1 MAKTGSD
8 YERFVLTIQQ
18 AILNSEEFS
27 KQKNIKIELN
37 KKIVDNT
44 GTEREFDLYWEYEL
58 AGITYKTIIECKDY
72 NSKISVEKIDAL
84 IGKIKDLPDIKPV
97 FATKTG
103 YQSGAETKAK
113 HNKIDLLIV
122 REQIEDDWKDKNG
135 NPFIKKIFIRLIALP
150 APEII
155 NFQTFVDEDWI
166 IKNTNIDTTKPIAM
180 QGMNN
185 EIFIYDENKNEQYSL
200 QELSKK
206 TSEEDE
212 EITKD
217 TFRHIEIFENAYI
230 DYNNV
235 KLKLKKFLFDY
246 IRQNPIESNIE
257 IDITKELI
265 GVIEYINQNKK
276 TAVFKDR
283 VIKDWN

>member
-1 MAKTGSD
+1 
-8 YERFVLTIQQ
+8 
-18 AILNSEEFS
+18 
-27 KQKNIKIELN
+27 
-37 KKIVDNT
+37 
-44 GTEREFDLYWEYEL
+44 
-58 AGITYKTIIECKDY
+58 
-72 NSKISVEKIDAL
+72 
-84 IGKIKDLPDIKPV
+84 
-97 FATKTG
+97 
-103 YQSGAETKAK
+103 
-113 HNKIDLLIV
+113 
-122 REQIEDDWKDKNG
+122 
-135 NPFIKKIFIRLIALP
+135 
-150 APEII
+150 
-155 NFQTFVDEDWI
+155 
-166 IKNTNIDTTKPIAM
+166 M

-283 VIKDWN
+283 IIKDW

>member
-1 MAKTGSD
+1 MAKAGTD

-44 GTEREFDLYWEYEL
+44 GTEREFDLYWEYQL

-72 NSKISVEKIDAL
+72 NSRISVEKIDAL

-166 IKNTNIDTTKPIAM
+166 IKNTNIDTTKPITM

-185 EIFIYDENKNEQYSL
+185 EIFIYDENKNIIFNIDEKNTNFDADTSVHSHFLCRRCGQIYDLKCPESVKTVEN
-200 QELSKK
+200 QEMDGHQVTEVHYYYKGICKNCLR
-206 TSEEDE
+206 
-212 EITKD
+212 KD
-217 TFRHIEIFENAYI
+217 KETRI
-230 DYNNV
+230 D
-235 KLKLKKFLFDY
+235 
-246 IRQNPIESNIE
+246 
-257 IDITKELI
+257 
-265 GVIEYINQNKK
+265 
-276 TAVFKDR
+276 
-283 VIKDWN
+283 

>member
-1 MAKTGSD
+1 MAKAGTD

-44 GTEREFDLYWEYEL
+44 GTEREFDLYWEYQL

-72 NSKISVEKIDAL
+72 NSRISVEKIDAL

-150 APEII
+150 A
-155 NFQTFVDEDWI
+155 
-166 IKNTNIDTTKPIAM
+166 
-180 QGMNN
+180 
-185 EIFIYDENKNEQYSL
+185 
-200 QELSKK
+200 
-206 TSEEDE
+206 
-212 EITKD
+212 
-217 TFRHIEIFENAYI
+217 
-230 DYNNV
+230 
-235 KLKLKKFLFDY
+235 
-246 IRQNPIESNIE
+246 
-257 IDITKELI
+257 
-265 GVIEYINQNKK
+265 
-276 TAVFKDR
+276 
-283 VIKDWN
+283 

>member
-1 MAKTGSD
+1 LAKLGSD
-8 YERFVLTIQQ
+8 YEKFVQALQQ

-27 KQKNIKIELN
+27 KQQNIKVELN

-84 IGKIKDLPDIKPV
+84 IGKIRDLPDIKPV
-97 FATKTG
+97 FATKIG

-135 NPFIKKIFIRLIALP
+135 NSFIKKILIKSIVLIP
-150 APEII
+150 PYIN
-155 NFQTFVDEDWI
+155 NFQPYVDKDWI
-166 IKNTNIDTTKPIAM
+166 ENYTNIDTSKPLQYSA
-180 QGMNN
+180 MNN
-185 EIFIYDENKNEQYSL
+185 EIFIFDEDKNEKYSL
-200 QELSKK
+200 QELSNKV
-206 TSEEDE
+206 SENDE
-212 EITKD
+212 EIAKD
-217 TFRHIEIFENAYI
+217 VFKHIEELENAYI
-230 DYNNV
+230 CYDDM
-235 KLKLKKFLFDY
+235 KLKLKKFTFDY
-246 IRQNPIESNIE
+246 IKQNPMESNIE
-257 IDITKELI
+257 IDIGKELI
-265 GVIEYINQNKK
+265 GVIEYINLNKK
-276 TAVFKDR
+276 TAIFKDR

>member
-1 MAKTGSD
+1 MAKAGTD

-44 GTEREFDLYWEYEL
+44 GTEREFDLYWEYQL

-72 NSKISVEKIDAL
+72 NSRISVEKIDAL

-135 NPFIKKIFIRLIALP
+135 NLFIKKILIRLIALP

-166 IKNTNIDTTKPIAM
+166 IKNTNIDTTKPIKM

-283 VIKDWN
+283 IIKDW

>member
-1 MAKTGSD
+1 MAKAGTD

-44 GTEREFDLYWEYEL
+44 GTEREFDLYWEYQL

-72 NSKISVEKIDAL
+72 NSRISVEKIDAL

-135 NPFIKKIFIRLIALP
+135 NPFIKKIFIRFIALP

-166 IKNTNIDTTKPIAM
+166 IKNTNIDTTKPITM

-206 TSEEDE
+206 TSKEDE

>member
-1 MAKTGSD
+1 MAKAGTD

-44 GTEREFDLYWEYEL
+44 GTEREFDLYWEYQL

-122 REQIEDDWKDKNG
+122 REQVEDDWKDKNG
-135 NPFIKKIFIRLIALP
+135 HSFIKKIFIRFIALP

-166 IKNTNIDTTKPIAM
+166 IKNTNIDTTKPITM

-246 IRQNPIESNIE
+246 VRQNPIESNIE

>member
-1 MAKTGSD
+1 MANNGRL
-8 YERFVLTIQQ
+8 YENFVAELQQ
-18 AILNSEEFS
+18 ALIDSQMFMKTKS
-27 KQKNIKIELN
+27 IKIEKN
-37 KKIVDNT
+37 KSITDRC
-44 GTEREFDLYWEYEL
+44 GISREFDLYWEYQL

-72 NSKISVEKIDAL
+72 NSRISVEKIDAL

-166 IKNTNIDTTKPIAM
+166 IKNTNIDTTKPITM

-283 VIKDWN
+283 IIKDW